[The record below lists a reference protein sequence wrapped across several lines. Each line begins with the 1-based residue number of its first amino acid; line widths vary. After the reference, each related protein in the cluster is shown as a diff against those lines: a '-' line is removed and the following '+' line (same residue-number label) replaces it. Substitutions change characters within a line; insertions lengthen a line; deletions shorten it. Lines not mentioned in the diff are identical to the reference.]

1 MNNLLLKLSIIFC
14 SLVSILMLIS
24 FVVRL
29 NSTPLDTQIHDKT
42 KKRGY
47 NNTIQL
53 NVLNATGEAGIASK
67 TRNHLRKLGFDVV
80 EIGNYDT
87 KLDST
92 IIIDRLGDKLSSF
105 KLSRAVGLEE
115 NKIKTIIDSS
125 LYLRATLVLGND
137 FSNLRVKL

>member
-1 MNNLLLKLSIIFC
+1 MLL
-14 SLVSILMLIS
+14 S

-29 NSTPLDTQIHDKT
+29 NSTPLDTKINDKT
-42 KKRGY
+42 LKRGY

-53 NVLNATGEAGIASK
+53 NVLNATSEPGIASK

-80 EIGNYDT
+80 EIGNYDS
-87 KLDST
+87 KLDSS

-105 KLSRAVGLEE
+105 KLSRAVGLDE
-115 NKIKTIIDSS
+115 NKIKTVIDSS

-137 FSNLRVKL
+137 FTNLRINL

>member
-1 MNNLLLKLSIIFC
+1 MNTIFLRISITVC
-14 SLVSILMLIS
+14 SLISILMLLS
-24 FVVRL
+24 VVVRL
-29 NSTPLDTQIHDKT
+29 NSTPLDTKINDKT
-42 KKRGY
+42 LKRGY

-80 EIGNYDT
+80 EIGNYDS

-92 IIIDRLGDKLSSF
+92 IIIDRLGDKLSAF
-105 KLSRAVGLEE
+105 KLSRAVGLDE
-115 NKIKTIIDSS
+115 NKIKTVIDSS

-137 FSNLRVKL
+137 FTNLRVNL